1 MLIRPS
7 IPVLIVLAT
16 ATFGCSDPPPT
27 PPGGAAQVL
36 LSPASSI
43 LPNIGP
49 RTNCTAGSTG
59 TYTYFYGNPDRSST
73 SDTGQERVLAGIVQN
88 GKGVNVSCTVKSLG
102 GNRFSVSASIGGT
115 DSNFQG
121 NRGSIGVNGTVTV
134 GGPAAGNTAKVTV
147 FSSETSRLDMVDG
160 QPDCTFGP
168 VNSRDDTDPLTGIV
182 KEGAFLG
189 DLSCPVIGAY
199 DSTNSGC
206 DVTASIA
213 LEHCLTGK
221 EED

>member
-7 IPVLIVLAT
+7 TPVLLAFV
-16 ATFGCSDPPPT
+16 AASYGCSDPPPT
-27 PPGGAAQVL
+27 PPGGAAMVM
-36 LSPASSI
+36 LSPASSTI
-43 LPNIGP
+43 PNIGP

-59 TYTYFYGNPDRSST
+59 TYTYFYGNPDKSST
-73 SDTGQERVLAGIVQN
+73 SDTGQERVVAGIVQH
-88 GKGVNVSCTVKSLG
+88 GKGLNVSCTVKSLG
-102 GNRFSVSASIGGT
+102 GGRFSVSGSVGGT

-121 NRGSIGVNGTVTV
+121 YRGSIGVSGTVTV
-134 GGPAAGNTAKVTV
+134 GGPSAGNTARVTV
-147 FSSETSRLDMVDG
+147 FSSEVSALDTVEGM
-160 QPDCTFGP
+160 PPCTFGP
-168 VNSRDDTDPLTGIV
+168 VAGGTDTDPLTGFV

-221 EED
+221 EEE